1 MGLPEMAVDIEKEAR
16 ARCRQADSWIAEA
29 ATLLGM
35 TQAHLNQYMREM
47 DSLFGA
53 PKEVSKYIEKKMRDA
68 SRKSYRSAKEA
79 LSMATRADNKLMI
92 GMVQTHIARLHLL
105 NGRLDKAFQLQQATL
120 SLLREIDEKHEQAA
134 CMILGA
140 EIQWRKGN
148 VETAADL
155 GNQGLELARKVKDGN
170 VEAYAIDLLSLL
182 YKEQEASAGPQSQ
195 ALAVAITAGAS
206 VGVKGPYAGP

>member
-1 MGLPEMAVDIEKEAR
+1 
-16 ARCRQADSWIAEA
+16 
-29 ATLLGM
+29 
-35 TQAHLNQYMREM
+35 
-47 DSLFGA
+47 
-53 PKEVSKYIEKKMRDA
+53 
-68 SRKSYRSAKEA
+68 
-79 LSMATRADNKLMI
+79 MI

-105 NGRLDKAFQLQQATL
+105 NGRLDKAFQLQQQTL

-170 VEAYAIDLLSLL
+170 AEAYAIDLLTLL
-182 YKEQEASAGPQSQ
+182 YKEQEAAEAAAMPQT
-195 ALAVAITAGAS
+195 LAIRDA
-206 VGVKGPYAGP
+206 